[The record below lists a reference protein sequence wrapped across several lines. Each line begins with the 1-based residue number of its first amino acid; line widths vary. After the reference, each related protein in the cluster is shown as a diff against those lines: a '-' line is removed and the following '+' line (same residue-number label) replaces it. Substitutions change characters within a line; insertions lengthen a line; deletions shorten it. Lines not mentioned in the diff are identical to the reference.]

1 LTRHDPKSCGPDLR
15 ARLIA
20 GAALAL
26 ACGPALA
33 AEAPAPAP
41 AADAP
46 KPKTVGEVVVQPSA
60 VAKGTVVGD
69 IKPDLQLKEQDVQAY
84 GVSTITELL
93 DELAPLTNSGA
104 GRGGEGPAVLVNG
117 RRISSLNEI
126 RNIPTEAILRVDIL
140 PEEAALTY
148 GFTANQRVVNI
159 VLKDHVGA
167 DLLAAN
173 GGAATEGGAAAGQGE
188 IGRTRISGDRRFN
201 IDLKYNRA
209 AALTEAERSLT
220 SLATG
225 NAPFDLA
232 GNVTGLGANGE
243 IDPALSALAG
253 KLVVIAGVPAAGQT
267 RPLTLQDFLA
277 TANIP
282 NATDVRPFRTLV
294 PDSQKVSL
302 NAVTTR
308 PIFWDIQATANLT
321 LEATSSDATRGLP
334 GVSLGV
340 PAGGPFS
347 PFGEPVTLDRYIAGF
362 GPLQQTA
369 DGWTAHVGGSLN
381 RDLSGWRL
389 ALTGNYDHSDSWN
402 ANDLGLSAAAV
413 QAAINAGTLNPFGP
427 LPANLFA
434 RLAQDTSHARS
445 DTGNA
450 QFVASGPIYQ
460 LPAGP
465 LRTSLRAGGTA
476 SLFQSQTGGLNAAS
490 ESFTQTQ
497 ANAQLSVDI
506 PLTSRSKKVMGAL
519 GDFTLNG
526 HAEVQQVSGFGELTA
541 VGYGLH
547 WTPIEGLSILASW
560 QSDEAAPS
568 QQQLQAPVLLTPD
581 SRIFDFATGR
591 TVDVTQISGG
601 NPALTKDRRDRTSI
615 RINWQPFADQQL
627 IVRADYNKMRYRD
640 PITSFPAVS
649 AEIEAAFPDRF
660 LRNADGD
667 LEVVDLR
674 PVNFAGQDVETLRW
688 GFDFSKPIGPRT
700 APPPR
705 TQVVQELRRAGLA
718 GQVGRGRPP
727 GVGEPG
733 QPPPGAPGAAPG
745 QPGGPP
751 EGAAAAPAGDAGP
764 QPAFRGGGGGGP
776 GGFAGRGGGPGA
788 FAGGRGGGAGGR
800 GGGPQDGRLHISVFH
815 TVYFTDR
822 FLVRPG
828 GPLIDFLNGASL
840 GQGGRPQHEVQAQ
853 INIAERGFGGEL
865 NADWKSGTTVTS
877 GLGGSSGDLSFSGL
891 WKVNARLFADLNQR
905 KTLIEQHPW
914 LKGVRL
920 SVSLQNIFDERMKV
934 TDPTGLTPIQFQPA
948 YLDPQGRTWR
958 IEIRKLFA
966 SGV

>member
-1 LTRHDPKSCGPDLR
+1 MRSPTAGRR
-15 ARLIA
+15 ARLVC

-26 ACGPALA
+26 ACTPALG

-41 AADAP
+41 AET
-46 KPKTVGEVVVQPSA
+46 PKTVGEVVVRPEVA
-60 VAKGTVVGD
+60 AKGNVVGD

-167 DLLAAN
+167 DLLAAS

-188 IGRTRISGDRRFN
+188 IGRTRISGDQRFN

-209 AALTEAERSLT
+209 SALTEAERNLT
-220 SLATG
+220 SLAAG
-225 NAPFDLA
+225 HAPFDVA

-253 KLVVIAGVPAAGQT
+253 KTVVIAGVPTAGLT
-267 RPLTLQDFLA
+267 RPLTLQDFVA
-277 TANIP
+277 TANAP
-282 NATDVRPFRTLV
+282 NATDVRPFRTLI
-294 PDSQKVSL
+294 PDSEKVSL

-308 PIFWDIQATANLT
+308 VIWGGVQASANLT
-321 LEATSSDATRGLP
+321 LEATSSDAERGLP
-334 GVSLGV
+334 GVTLDA

-347 PFGEPVTLDRYIAGF
+347 PFGAPVAVNRYVTAF
-362 GPLQQTA
+362 GPLKQGS
-369 DGWTAHVGGSLN
+369 DGWTGHLGVSLN

-389 ALTGNYDHSDSWN
+389 AFTGNYDHSDSWN
-402 ANDLGLSAAAV
+402 ANDLGLAAV
-413 QAAINAGTLNPFGP
+413 AAQAAVNAGTLNPFGP

-445 DTGNA
+445 DAGNA

-465 LRTSLRAGGTA
+465 LRTSLRLGGTA
-476 SLFQSQTGGLNAAS
+476 SLFQSQTGGLNAGS
-490 ESFTQTQ
+490 QSFTQTQ
-497 ANAQLSVDI
+497 GNAQLSVDV
-506 PLTSRSKKVMGAL
+506 PLTSRSRKVAGAL
-519 GDFTLNG
+519 GDVTLNG
-526 HAEVQQVSGFGELTA
+526 HAEIQQVSGFGALTA
-541 VGYGLH
+541 VGYGVH
-547 WTPIEGLSILASW
+547 WTPIERLSVLVSW

-568 QQQLQAPVLLTPD
+568 QQQQRSPVLVTPD
-581 SRIFDFATGR
+581 SRIFDFVTGQ

-601 NPALTKDRRDRTSI
+601 NPALTRDRRDRTSI
-615 RINWQPFADQQL
+615 RVNWQPWADQQF
-627 IVRADYNKMRYRD
+627 IVRADYNRIHYRD

-660 LRNADGD
+660 LRDADGV
-667 LEVVDLR
+667 LQSVDLR
-674 PVNFAGQDVETLRW
+674 FVNFAEQDVETLRW
-688 GFDFSKPIGPRT
+688 GFDFSKPIGPRS

-705 TQVVQELRRAGLA
+705 SQVIQELRRAGLA
-718 GQVGRGRPP
+718 GQVGRGPRP
-727 GVGEPG
+727 GAAVGGPG
-733 QPPPGAPGAAPG
+733 QPPPGGPGPAPG
-745 QPGGPP
+745 QPDSRTD
-751 EGAAAAPAGDAGP
+751 GAAAPPSPDGGGP
-764 QPAFRGGGGGGP
+764 QPGFRGGGP
-776 GGFAGRGGGPGA
+776 GGFAARGGG
-788 FAGGRGGGAGGR
+788 FAGGRGGGGR
-800 GGGPQDGRLHISVFH
+800 GGQGGPQDGRLHISVFH
-815 TVYFTDR
+815 TVYFNDR

-828 GPLIDFLNGASL
+828 GPVIDFLNGASL
-840 GQGGRPQHEVQAQ
+840 GSGGRPQHEVQAQ
-853 INIAERGFGGEL
+853 LNIAERGFGGEL
-865 NADWKSGTTVTS
+865 TADWKSGTTVAS
-877 GLGGSSGDLSFSGL
+877 GVGGGSGDLAFSGL

-920 SVSLQNIFDERMKV
+920 SVSLQNVFDQRMKV
-934 TDPTGLTPIQFQPA
+934 TDPAGLTPIQFQPA

-958 IEIRKLFA
+958 LEIRKLFA

>member
-1 LTRHDPKSCGPDLR
+1 LTRQDPTSRRPGLR
-15 ARLIA
+15 ARLVA
-20 GAALAL
+20 GAALAF

-33 AEAPAPAP
+33 ADPAAAPAPAP
-41 AADAP
+41 DA

-117 RRISSLNEI
+117 RRISGLNEI

-167 DLLAAN
+167 DLLAAT
-173 GGAATEGGAAAGQGE
+173 GGAATDGGAAAGQGE
-188 IGRTRISGDRRFN
+188 IGRTRISGDRRYN

-209 AALTEAERSLT
+209 SALTEAERSLT
-220 SLATG
+220 SLAAG
-225 NAPFDLA
+225 NAPFDVA

-253 KLVVIAGVPAAGQT
+253 KTVVIAGVPPVGQT
-267 RPLTLQDFLA
+267 RPLTLQDFVA
-277 TANIP
+277 SANIP
-282 NATDVRPFRTLV
+282 NATDVRPFRTLI
-294 PDSQKVSL
+294 PDSQKVSF

-308 PIFWDIQATANLT
+308 PIVWDIQATANLT
-321 LEATSSDATRGLP
+321 LEATSSDSERGLP
-334 GVSLGV
+334 GVSLDT

-347 PFGEPVTLDRYIAGF
+347 PFGEPVVVNRYLTAF
-362 GPLQQTA
+362 GPLKQGA
-369 DGWTAHVGGSLN
+369 DGWTAHLGGSLN

-389 ALTGNYDHSDSWN
+389 ALTANYDHSDSWN
-402 ANDLGLSAAAV
+402 ANDLGLSAAAA
-413 QAAINAGTLNPFGP
+413 QAAVNAGTLNPFGP
-427 LPANLFA
+427 LPASLFV
-434 RLAQDTSHARS
+434 RVAQDTSHARS
-445 DTGNA
+445 DAGNA

-465 LRTSLRAGGTA
+465 LRTSLRLGGTA
-476 SLFQSQTGGLNAAS
+476 SLFQSETGGLRAGS

-497 ANAQLSVDI
+497 ANAQLSVDV
-506 PLTSRSKKVMGAL
+506 PLTSRAKKLLGAL

-526 HAEVQQVSGFGELTA
+526 HAEIQQVSGFGELTA

-547 WTPIEGLSILASW
+547 WTPIEGLSVLASW
-560 QSDEAAPS
+560 QSDELAPS
-568 QQQLQAPVLLTPD
+568 QQQLQSPVLLTPN
-581 SRIFDFATGR
+581 SRIFDFAAGQ

-615 RINWQPFADQQL
+615 RINWQPFADRQL
-627 IVRADYNKMRYRD
+627 IVRADYNKTHYRD
-640 PITSFPAVS
+640 PITSFPSVS

-660 LRNADGD
+660 LRDAEGE
-667 LEVVDLR
+667 LQVVDLR
-674 PVNFAGQDVETLRW
+674 PVNFSGQDVETLRW
-688 GFDFSKPIGPRT
+688 GFDFSKPIGPRS

-705 TQVVQELRRAGLA
+705 SQVFQELRRAGLA

-733 QPPPGAPGAAPG
+733 QPPPSLPGAAPG
-745 QPGGPP
+745 QPGGAP
-751 EGAAAAPAGDAGP
+751 EAAAAPPPDAGP
-764 QPAFRGGGGGGP
+764 QPGFRGGP
-776 GGFAGRGGGPGA
+776 GGFAGRGGGGPGG
-788 FAGGRGGGAGGR
+788 FAGGRGGGGR
-800 GGGPQDGRLHISVFH
+800 DGGPQNGRFHISVFH
-815 TVYFTDR
+815 TIYFADR
-822 FLVRPG
+822 FLVRPA
-828 GPLIDFLNGASL
+828 GPVIDFLNGASL

-853 INIAERGFGGEL
+853 INVAERGFGAEL

-877 GLGGSSGDLSFSGL
+877 GVGGGSGDLSFSGL
-891 WKVNARLFADLNQR
+891 WKVNARVFADLNQR
-905 KTLIEQHPW
+905 RTLIEQHPW

-920 SVSLQNIFDERMKV
+920 SFGVQNIFDARMRV
-934 TDPTGLTPIQFQPA
+934 TDAAGLTPIQFQPA

-958 IEIRKLFA
+958 IEVRKLFA

>member
-1 LTRHDPKSCGPDLR
+1 MSLR
-15 ARLIA
+15 ARLVA
-20 GAALAL
+20 GAAMTF

-33 AEAPAPAP
+33 AEAPAAAP
-41 AADAP
+41 AAPDA

-167 DLLAAN
+167 DLLAVN

-201 IDLKYNRA
+201 IDLKYNVA
-209 AALTEAERSLT
+209 SALTEAERSLT
-220 SLATG
+220 SLAAG
-225 NAPFDLA
+225 AAPFDVV

-253 KLVVIAGVPAAGQT
+253 KTVVIAGVPAAGQT
-267 RPLTLQDFLA
+267 RPLTLQDFVA

-282 NATDVRPFRTLV
+282 NATDVRPFRTLA
-294 PDSQKVSL
+294 PDTQKASF

-308 PIFWDIQATANLT
+308 PIVWDIQATANLT

-334 GVSLGV
+334 GVTLDA

-347 PFGEPVTLDRYIAGF
+347 PFGEPVAVNRYLTPF
-362 GPLQQTA
+362 GPLQQGS

-389 ALTGNYDHSDSWN
+389 ALTANYDHSDSWN
-402 ANDLGLSAAAV
+402 ANDLGLAAV
-413 QAAINAGTLNPFGP
+413 AAQAAVNAGTLNPFGP
-427 LPANLFA
+427 LPANLFV
-434 RLAQDTSHARS
+434 RLARDTSHARS

-460 LPAGP
+460 MPAGP
-465 LRTSLRAGGTA
+465 LRTSLRVGGTA
-476 SLFQSQTGGLNAAS
+476 ALFQSQTSGLDAS
-490 ESFTQTQ
+490 SQSFTQTQ
-497 ANAQLSVDI
+497 GNAQLSVDV

-526 HAEVQQVSGFGELTA
+526 HAEIQQVSGFGELTA
-541 VGYGLH
+541 LGYGLH

-560 QSDEAAPS
+560 QSDELAPS
-568 QQQLQAPVLLTPD
+568 QQQLQSPVLLTPNT
-581 SRIFDFATGR
+581 RIFDFVTGQ

-601 NPALTKDRRDRTSI
+601 NPALTKDQRDRTSI
-615 RINWQPFADQQL
+615 RINWQPFADKQF
-627 IVRADYNKMRYRD
+627 IVRADYNKMHYRD

-649 AEIEAAFPDRF
+649 AQIEEAFPDRF
-660 LRNADGD
+660 IRDEDGV
-667 LEVVDLR
+667 LQVVDLR
-674 PVNFAGQDVETLRW
+674 PVNFSGQDVETLRW
-688 GFDFSKPIGPRT
+688 GFDFSMPIGPRS

-705 TQVVQELRRAGLA
+705 NQVVQDLRRAGLG

-727 GVGEPG
+727 GA
-733 QPPPGAPGAAPG
+733 PGAVPAQPGGGPEGAAPG

-751 EGAAAAPAGDAGP
+751 EGGAAAASSDTGT
-764 QPAFRGGGGGGP
+764 QPGFRGGGGP
-776 GGFAGRGGGPGA
+776 GGFAGRGGGPGG
-788 FAGGRGGGAGGR
+788 FAGGRGGGRGGA
-800 GGGPQDGRLHISVFH
+800 GGPQDGRFHISIFH

-828 GPLIDFLNGASL
+828 GPVIDFLNGASL

-865 NADWKSGTTVTS
+865 NLDWKSGTDVIGATPAS
-877 GLGGSSGDLSFSGL
+877 DLSFSGL
-891 WKVNARLFADLNQR
+891 AKVNFRLFADLNQR

-920 SVSLQNIFDERMKV
+920 SVGIQNIFDERMKV
-934 TDPTGLTPIQFQPA
+934 ADPTGLTPIQFQPA